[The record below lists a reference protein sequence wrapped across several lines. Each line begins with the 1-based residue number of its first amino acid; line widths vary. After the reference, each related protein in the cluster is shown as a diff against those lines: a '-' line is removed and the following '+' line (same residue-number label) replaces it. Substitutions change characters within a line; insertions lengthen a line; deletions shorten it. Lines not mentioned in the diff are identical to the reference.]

1 MSAPDPYLNTDTA
14 LRPEK
19 RVPHARATTSRWPLA
34 SHRSGSLLARG
45 AMLWN
50 ISNRTLAALWG
61 HWKSQISAKSQT
73 VSFGPAFRRL
83 PDGSLQPE
91 SRTIERS
98 KRIDNLLAT
107 RPWADRVDIQIFLE
121 GFDAGEQWCLGNQDL
136 GSAEDK
142 LSGA

>member
-1 MSAPDPYLNTDTA
+1 MGGSGVYLNKGTG
-14 LRPEK
+14 LHPEK
-19 RVPHARATTSRWPLA
+19 QAPHVQATTSQWLLA
-34 SHRSGSLLARG
+34 SRRSRSLPARA

-50 ISNRTLAALWG
+50 ISGRTAVALWG

-73 VSFGPAFRRL
+73 VPFGPAFRRL
-83 PDGSLQPE
+83 PDRSLQPE

-107 RPWADRVDIQIFLE
+107 RPWADLVGIQIFLE
-121 GFDAGEQWCLGNQDL
+121 GFDAGEQWCLRNRGLD
-136 GSAEDK
+136 SAEDK